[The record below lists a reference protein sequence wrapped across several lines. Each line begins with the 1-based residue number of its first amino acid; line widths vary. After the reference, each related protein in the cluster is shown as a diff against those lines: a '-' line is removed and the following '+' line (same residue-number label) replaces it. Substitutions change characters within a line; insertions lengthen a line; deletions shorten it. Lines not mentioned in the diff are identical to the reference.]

1 MRTFSGFPGAGHP
14 PSATLGDV
22 RIIGLTGGIAAGKS
36 TVAGRFAEHGAVIV
50 DADRLARDAVA
61 PGSPGLLAVRDR
73 FGPDVI
79 AADGSLDRPA
89 LGAIVFADPAART
102 DLEAITHPE
111 VWRLAQQRFDAAEA
125 DDPDAVVVYDV
136 PLLAEARGERPLRFD
151 AVVVVDA
158 PAATRLR
165 RLVEHR
171 GMTPGEAG
179 RRVAAQA
186 TDEERLA
193 LADHVVDA
201 TGTVTDTLRSA
212 DEVWS
217 ALQA

>member
-1 MRTFSGFPGAGHP
+1 M
-14 PSATLGDV
+14 

-36 TVAGRFAEHGAVIV
+36 TVSRRFAAHGAVVV

-61 PGSPGLLAVRDR
+61 PGSPGLQAVRER
-73 FGPDVI
+73 FGNTVI
-79 AADGSLDRPA
+79 APDGSLDRPA
-89 LGAIVFADPAART
+89 LGAVVFADPEARKA
-102 DLEAITHPE
+102 LEAITHPE

-125 DDPDAVVVYDV
+125 ADPDAVVVYDV
-136 PLLAEARGERPLRFD
+136 PLLAEGQGNRPLRFD

-158 PAATRLR
+158 PAAVRID

-171 GMTPGEAG
+171 GMPRDDAR

-186 TDEERLA
+186 SDADRLA

-201 TGTVTDTLRSA
+201 TGTLPQTLRSA
-212 DEVWS
+212 DEVW
-217 ALQA
+217 ARLVG

>member
-1 MRTFSGFPGAGHP
+1 M
-14 PSATLGDV
+14 

-36 TVAGRFAEHGAVIV
+36 TVSRRWAEHGAVVV

-61 PGSPGLLAVRDR
+61 PGTPGLAKVAER
-73 FGPDVI
+73 FGSGVI

-89 LGAIVFADPAART
+89 LGAVVFADPAARK

-111 VWRLAQQRFDAAEA
+111 VWRLAQQAFDAA
-125 DDPDAVVVYDV
+125 DPDATVVYDV
-136 PLLAEARGERPLRFD
+136 PLLAEATADRPLHFD

-158 PAATRLR
+158 PAAQRVE

-171 GMTPGEAG
+171 GMSRAEAE
-179 RRVAAQA
+179 RRIGAQTSDA
-186 TDEERLA
+186 ERLA

-201 TGTVTDTLRSA
+201 TGTLEETLRSA
-212 DEVWS
+212 DEVW
-217 ALQA
+217 ARLVG

>member
-1 MRTFSGFPGAGHP
+1 MH
-14 PSATLGDV
+14 
-22 RIIGLTGGIAAGKS
+22 IIGLTGGIAAGKS
-36 TVAGRFAEHGAVIV
+36 TVSRRWTEHGAVVV

-61 PGSPGLLAVRDR
+61 PGSPGLAQVAER
-73 FGPDVI
+73 FGPSVI

-89 LGAIVFADPAART
+89 LGSIVFADPAARK

-111 VWRLAQQRFDAAEA
+111 VWRLAQQAFDAAEA
-125 DDPDAVVVYDV
+125 ADPDAVVVYDV
-136 PLLAEARGERPLRFD
+136 PLLAEARGSRPLRID

-158 PAATRLR
+158 PAAQRIE

-171 GMTPGEAG
+171 GMARDEAE

-186 TDEERLA
+186 SDADRLA

-201 TGTVTDTLRSA
+201 TGTLEQTIRSA
-212 DEVWS
+212 DEVW
-217 ALQA
+217 ARITA

>member
-1 MRTFSGFPGAGHP
+1 MH
-14 PSATLGDV
+14 
-22 RIIGLTGGIAAGKS
+22 IIGLTGGIAAGKS
-36 TVAGRFAEHGAVIV
+36 TVSWRWAEHGAVVV

-61 PGSPGLLAVRDR
+61 PGSPGLAQVAER
-73 FGPDVI
+73 FGPSVI

-89 LGAIVFADPAART
+89 LGSIVFADPAARK

-111 VWRLAQQRFDAAEA
+111 VWRLAQQAFDAAEA
-125 DDPDAVVVYDV
+125 ADPDGVVVYDV
-136 PLLAEARGERPLRFD
+136 PLLAEARGSRPLRFD

-158 PAATRLR
+158 PAAQRIE

-171 GMTPGEAG
+171 GMPRDEAE

-186 TDEERLA
+186 TDADRLA

-201 TGTVTDTLRSA
+201 TGTLEQTIHSA
-212 DEVWS
+212 DEVW
-217 ALQA
+217 ARITP

>member
-1 MRTFSGFPGAGHP
+1 M
-14 PSATLGDV
+14 

-36 TVAGRFAEHGAVIV
+36 TVSRRWAEHGGIVV

-61 PGSPGLLAVRDR
+61 LGSPGLAQVAER
-73 FGPDVI
+73 FGPTVI

-89 LGAIVFADPAART
+89 LGAIVFSDPAARK

-111 VWRLAQQRFDAAEA
+111 VWRLAQRAFDAAEA
-125 DDPDAVVVYDV
+125 ADPDAVVVYDV
-136 PLLAEARGERPLRFD
+136 PLLAEARGSRPLRFD

-158 PAATRLR
+158 PAAQRIE
-165 RLVEHR
+165 RLVAHR
-171 GMTPGEAG
+171 NMPRDEAE

-186 TDEERLA
+186 SDADRLA

-201 TGTVTDTLRSA
+201 TGPLDQTLRSA

-217 ALQA
+217 RITS

>member
-1 MRTFSGFPGAGHP
+1 M
-14 PSATLGDV
+14 

-36 TVAGRFAEHGAVIV
+36 TVSRRWAEHGGIVV

-61 PGSPGLLAVRDR
+61 PGSPGLAQVAER
-73 FGPDVI
+73 FGPTVI

-89 LGAIVFADPAART
+89 LGAIVFSDPAARK

-111 VWRLAQQRFDAAEA
+111 VWRLAQRAFDAAETA
-125 DDPDAVVVYDV
+125 DPDAVVVYDV
-136 PLLAEARGERPLRFD
+136 PLLAEARGSRPLRFD

-158 PAATRLR
+158 PAAQRIE
-165 RLVEHR
+165 RLVAHR
-171 GMTPGEAG
+171 NMPRDEAE

-186 TDEERLA
+186 SDADRLA

-201 TGTVTDTLRSA
+201 TGSLDQTVRSA

-217 ALQA
+217 RITP

>member
-1 MRTFSGFPGAGHP
+1 M
-14 PSATLGDV
+14 

-36 TVAGRFAEHGAVIV
+36 TVSKRWAEHGGVVV

-61 PGSPGLLAVRDR
+61 AGSPGLAQVAER
-73 FGPDVI
+73 FGSSVI
-79 AADGSLDRPA
+79 TADGSLDRPA
-89 LGAIVFADPAART
+89 LGAIVFSDPAARK

-111 VWRLAQQRFDAAEA
+111 VWRLAQRAFDAAEA
-125 DDPDAVVVYDV
+125 ADLDAVVVYDV
-136 PLLAEARGERPLRFD
+136 PLLAEARGSRPLRFD

-158 PAATRLR
+158 PAAQRIE

-171 GMTPGEAG
+171 AMERDEAE

-186 TDEERLA
+186 SDADRLA

-201 TGTVTDTLRSA
+201 TGTLDQTIRSA

-217 ALQA
+217 RIIS

>member
-1 MRTFSGFPGAGHP
+1 M
-14 PSATLGDV
+14 

-36 TVAGRFAEHGAVIV
+36 TVSRRWAEHGGIVV

-61 PGSPGLLAVRDR
+61 PGSPGLAQVAER
-73 FGPDVI
+73 FGPTVI
-79 AADGSLDRPA
+79 AADGSLDRSA
-89 LGAIVFADPAART
+89 LGAIVFSDPVARK

-111 VWRLAQQRFDAAEA
+111 VWRLAQRAFDAAEA
-125 DDPDAVVVYDV
+125 ADPDAVVVYDV
-136 PLLAEARGERPLRFD
+136 PLLAEARGSRPLRFD

-158 PAATRLR
+158 PAAQRIE
-165 RLVEHR
+165 RLVAHR
-171 GMTPGEAG
+171 NMPRDEAE

-186 TDEERLA
+186 SDADRLA

-201 TGTVTDTLRSA
+201 TGSLDQTVRSA

-217 ALQA
+217 RITS

>member
-1 MRTFSGFPGAGHP
+1 MH
-14 PSATLGDV
+14 
-22 RIIGLTGGIAAGKS
+22 IIGLTGGIAAGKS
-36 TVAGRFAEHGAVIV
+36 TVSRRWTEHGAVLV

-61 PGSPGLLAVRDR
+61 PGSPGLAQVAER
-73 FGPDVI
+73 FGSSVI

-89 LGAIVFADPAART
+89 LGSIVFADPAARK

-111 VWRLAQQRFDAAEA
+111 VWRLAQQAFDAAEA
-125 DDPDAVVVYDV
+125 ADPDAVVVYDV
-136 PLLAEARGERPLRFD
+136 PLLAEARGSRPLRFD

-158 PAATRLR
+158 PAAQRIE

-171 GMTPGEAG
+171 GMPRDEAE

-186 TDEERLA
+186 SDADRLA

-201 TGTVTDTLRSA
+201 TGTLEQTIRSA
-212 DEVWS
+212 DEVW
-217 ALQA
+217 ARITA

>member
-1 MRTFSGFPGAGHP
+1 M
-14 PSATLGDV
+14 

-36 TVAGRFAEHGAVIV
+36 TVSSRFAEHGAVVV

-61 PGSPGLLAVRDR
+61 PGSQGLQAVRER
-73 FGPDVI
+73 FGDAVI
-79 AADGSLDRPA
+79 APDGSLDRPA
-89 LGAIVFADPAART
+89 LGAVVFADPEARRA
-102 DLEAITHPE
+102 LEGITHPE

-125 DDPDAVVVYDV
+125 ADPDAVVVYDV
-136 PLLAEARGERPLRFD
+136 PLLAEAEGSRPLRFD

-158 PAATRLR
+158 PAAVRIE

-171 GMTPGEAG
+171 GMRREDAE

-186 TDEERLA
+186 SDADRLA

-201 TGTVTDTLRSA
+201 TGTLEQTIRSA
-212 DEVWS
+212 DEIWARLVR
-217 ALQA
+217 

>member
-1 MRTFSGFPGAGHP
+1 M
-14 PSATLGDV
+14 

-36 TVAGRFAEHGAVIV
+36 TVSSRFAEHGAVVV

-61 PGSPGLLAVRDR
+61 PGSPGLQAVRER
-73 FGPDVI
+73 FGDTVI
-79 AADGSLDRPA
+79 APDGSLDRPA
-89 LGAIVFADPAART
+89 LGAVVFADPEART
-102 DLEAITHPE
+102 ALEGITHPE

-125 DDPDAVVVYDV
+125 ADPDAVVVYDV
-136 PLLAEARGERPLRFD
+136 PLLAEAEGSRPLRFD

-158 PAATRLR
+158 PAAVRIE

-171 GMTPGEAG
+171 GMRREDAE

-186 TDEERLA
+186 SDADRLA

-201 TGTVTDTLRSA
+201 TGTLEQTIRSA
-212 DEVWS
+212 DEIWARLVR
-217 ALQA
+217 